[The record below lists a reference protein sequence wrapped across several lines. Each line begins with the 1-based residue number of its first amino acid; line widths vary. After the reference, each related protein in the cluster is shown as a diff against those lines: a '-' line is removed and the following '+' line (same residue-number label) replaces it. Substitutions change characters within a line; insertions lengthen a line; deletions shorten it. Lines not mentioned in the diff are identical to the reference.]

1 MKLIEYGISLI
12 MAWTNLAWFKLP
24 LVQSAM
30 LILIFKVIDH
40 HLYIFKTTITSMQ
53 QIQGKLPK
61 GRASSKAYQIK

>member
-1 MKLIEYGISLI
+1 
-12 MAWTNLAWFKLP
+12 
-24 LVQSAM
+24 M

-61 GRASSKAYQIK
+61 GRASSKAYRIKENYFLPKLEELH